1 MSQSEEAEAA
11 KLGEGELPQSRVLD
25 HLGLVAGMFEEL
37 EIGDRI
43 DEQIAQDLDEREV
56 SIGQAVKAMVLNGFG
71 FVQQRLYLTPEFF
84 ERVPTERLIG
94 EGVRPENLNEGV
106 LGRAL
111 DDLFEYGVTELFRD
125 LAAHAAGKLGL
136 TSQFAHLD
144 ATSFSF
150 EGEYGSDGDSNEST
164 GDGVI
169 SIQQGYS
176 RDRRPDLN
184 QAVLD
189 MIVERKA
196 GLPVLMKPLSGN
208 VNDSGSFPE
217 LIDRHVD
224 HLQNAH
230 GFDYVVADSALY
242 SSDHVEKL
250 TESGVKF
257 VTRVPETI
265 GEAKTRIQEAEIES
279 MEPLTGDSLT
289 EGYRAEECR
298 SEYGG
303 VEQRWLVVYSEEA
316 EERARESAYE
326 KVQKQHEEET
336 KAFSKLTDR
345 TFACREDAEQALEE
359 FESGLE
365 ASEFTEKQVTRATCY
380 TLEESSSPGGEG
392 NQLKET
398 GEEWL
403 VEGALVPSEERKAR
417 LLKQKSLFI
426 VATNELDDQKLSA
439 EEMLRGYKG
448 QVQVERGFRYLKD
461 PRLLADS
468 LYLQK
473 ERRIMA
479 SLMVMTLCLLVYSA
493 LEWRIRE
500 GLQARDLTFPD
511 QKGNPTQRP
520 TARWVFERFLGI
532 HVLFE
537 RQKRLV
543 LNIKDRHKRVIT
555 VLGERYAK
563 LYASQPP

>member
-1 MSQSEEAEAA
+1 MSQSEDSKATL
-11 KLGEGELPQSRVLD
+11 LGEEEPPETKVLD

-43 DEQIAQDLDEREV
+43 DEHIDQDLDEREV
-56 SIGQAVKAMVLNGFG
+56 SVGQAVKAMVLNGFG
-71 FVQQRLYLTPEFF
+71 FVQQRLYLTPQFF

-94 EGVRPENLNEGV
+94 EGVQPEHLNHGV

-125 LAAHAAGKLGL
+125 LAAHAAEKLGL
-136 TSQFAHLD
+136 TSRFAHLD

-150 EGEYGSDGDSNEST
+150 HGDYDSEEGSEE
-164 GDGVI
+164 GVI
-169 SIQQGYS
+169 RIQQGYS

-208 VNDSGSFPE
+208 VSDSGSFPE
-217 LIDRHVD
+217 LIDRHVE
-224 HLQNAH
+224 HLQNVH
-230 GFDYVVADSALY
+230 GFDYVVADSSLY
-242 SSDHVEKL
+242 SADHVEKL

-265 GEAKTRIQEAEIES
+265 SEAKTRIQEAEIES
-279 MEPLTGDSLT
+279 MEPLK

-298 SEYGG
+298 SEYGDT
-303 VEQRWLVVYSEEA
+303 EQRWLVVYSEEA
-316 EERARESAYE
+316 EERARESARE
-326 KVQKQHEEET
+326 KVQKEHEEEA
-336 KAFSKLTDR
+336 KALSKLTER
-345 TFACREDAEQALEE
+345 EFACREDAEQALEE
-359 FESGLE
+359 FESGLQ

-392 NQLKET
+392 NWLEET
-398 GEEWL
+398 GEEWF
-403 VEGALVPSEERKAR
+403 VEGTLVPSEERIAR
-417 LLKQKSLFI
+417 LLKRKSLFI
-426 VATNELDDQKLSA
+426 VATNELDDQALSA
-439 EEMLRGYKG
+439 EEMLEGYKG

-461 PRLLADS
+461 PQLLADS
-468 LYLQK
+468 LYLQS

-479 SLMVMTLCLLVYSA
+479 SLMIMTLCLLVYSA
-493 LEWRIRE
+493 LEWRIRR
-500 GLQARDLTFPD
+500 GLQAQDLAFPD

-532 HVLFE
+532 HVLFQG
-537 RQKRLV
+537 QKRLV
-543 LNIKDRHKRVIT
+543 LNMKDRHEPIIT
-555 VLGERYAK
+555 VLGERYAQ

>member
-1 MSQSEEAEAA
+1 MGQSEEAEAA
-11 KLGEGELPQSRVLD
+11 KLGEGELPESRVLD

-43 DEQIAQDLDEREV
+43 DGHIAQDFEEREV
-56 SIGQAVKAMVLNGFG
+56 SVGQAVKAMVLNGFG

-125 LAAHAAGKLGL
+125 VAAHAAGKLGL

-150 EGEYGSDGDSNEST
+150 EGEYDSDEDSNEPSE
-164 GDGVI
+164 GGVI
-169 SIQQGYS
+169 RVQQGYS
-176 RDRRPDLN
+176 RDNRPDLN
-184 QAVLD
+184 QVVLD

-208 VNDSGSFPE
+208 VSDPGSFPE
-217 LIDRHVD
+217 LIDRHVE

-242 SSDHVEKL
+242 SADHVKKL

-265 GEAKTRIQEAEIES
+265 SEAKTRIQETEIES
-279 MEPLTGDSLT
+279 MEHLTN
-289 EGYRAEECR
+289 GYRGATCR
-298 SEYGG
+298 SEYGDT
-303 VEQRWLVVYSEEA
+303 EQRWLIVYSEEA
-316 EERARESAYE
+316 EERARESVRE
-326 KVQKQHEEET
+326 KIRREHEEEA
-336 KAFSKLTDR
+336 KAFTKLTER
-345 TFACREDAEQALEE
+345 VFSCREDAEKALKA
-359 FESGLE
+359 FEADLK
-365 ASEFTEKQVTRATCY
+365 ASELADKQVQRAPHF
-380 TLEESSSPGGEG
+380 TLEESSPRGEEG
-392 NQLKET
+392 NQFEET
-398 GEEWL
+398 GEKWL
-403 VEGALVPSEERKAR
+403 LEGRLVPSEERKAK
-417 LLKQKSLFI
+417 LLKRKSLFI
-426 VATNELDDQKLSA
+426 VATNELDEEKLSA
-439 EEMLRGYKG
+439 EEMLEGYKG
-448 QVQVERGFRYLKD
+448 QVQVERGFRFLKD
-461 PRLLADS
+461 PRFMASSFFLES
-468 LYLQK
+468 

-479 SLMVMTLCLLVYSA
+479 LLMVMTLCLLVYSA

-500 GLQARDLTFPD
+500 GLQAQDLAFPD

-537 RQKRLV
+537 GKRRLV
-543 LNIKDRHKRVIT
+543 LNMKERHQIILT
-555 VLGERYAK
+555 VLGKRYDR
-563 LYASQPP
+563 LYASHPR